1 MNKVQV
7 TLTDFQKKKIKKA
20 VKQGNNVS
28 IRLQREQLDGDDV
41 IIVNNDMLRKL
52 DLIRTHGQG
61 KDIMLTQENLDQMKT
76 GGFLQ
81 FLIPAAIGL
90 VGSLI
95 GGKGISMK
103 TRGPSGSGSGSG
115 CASSCTNNG
124 KYIKIGDGLKLRTG
138 SGLYLKTGNK
148 LYDLTDEPKYGKGF
162 LATVMKVLPTLAKK
176 ILPALG
182 LGAITGLASE
192 GASQVVKKIAERK
205 GNGLYIH
212 SKKGGQIYDFTDTI
226 EGQGLL
232 GKLFKA
238 PGGKIPILGDIP
250 LLGAL
255 F

>member
-7 TLTDFQKKKIKKA
+7 ELTDFQKKKIKKA

-28 IRLQREQLDGDDV
+28 IRLQREQLDGDNV
-41 IIVNNDMLRKL
+41 IIVNNNMLHKL

-61 KDIMLTQENLDQMKT
+61 KDIVLTKENLDQMKT

-81 FLIPAAIGL
+81 FLIPAAVGL
-90 VGSLI
+90 LGSLI
-95 GGKGISMK
+95 GGKGLTMQK
-103 TRGPSGSGSGSG
+103 YFKVG
-115 CASSCTNNG
+115 NG
-124 KYIKIGDGLKLRTG
+124 LRMRTG
-138 SGLYLKTGNK
+138 AGLYLKMDNK

-162 LATVMKVLPTLAKK
+162 FGAIMKLLPTIAKK

-182 LGAITGLASE
+182 LGAVTGLASE

-205 GNGLYIH
+205 GNGLYLH
-212 SKKGGQIYDFTDTI
+212 TKYGDMYDLTDTKA
-226 EGQGLL
+226 GDGLL
-232 GKLFKA
+232 GKLFGA